1 MSLLGRPQLVEANS
15 VAVPSRRILNFSSI
29 FVLSDTNGKTNITL
43 DPDLLGLGGMAGTGI
58 VVHTG
63 AGTFIERTITVS
75 AGLGIA
81 NGSGVSAAPNL
92 YTLSPSD
99 SQRVFRAPLGAGGT
113 FTLIEDTAYFVY
125 VGQVPACT
133 PKYVE
138 FQVTTVGT
146 GAQTAEVGLFST
158 PSAPNKASQS
168 LTKLTADG
176 TVDTLT
182 VGTGMKRNTSAFS
195 TAIADG
201 THLWAGIRTAMATN
215 EPTLRGIE
223 LDFAQGYVLTTAKA
237 GALTGS
243 GPWTGALTAGSA
255 VTVGPTLRVTL
266 D

>member
-1 MSLLGRPQLVEANS
+1 MSLLGRPQIIEANA
-15 VAVPSRRILNFSSI
+15 VAVPNRRILNFASI
-29 FVLSDTNGKTNITL
+29 FTLTDSAGKTQITL
-43 DPDLLGLGGMAGTGI
+43 DSDLVGLGALTGTGI
-58 VVHTG
+58 IVHTG
-63 AGTFIERTITVS
+63 TGTFAERTITVT

-99 SQRVFRAPLGAGGT
+99 SQRVFRSPLGAGGT

-138 FQVTTVGT
+138 FQVTTAGS

-168 LTKLTADG
+168 LTKLVADG
-176 TVDTLT
+176 TLDNLAS
-182 VGTGMKRNTSAFS
+182 GTGIRRNTSAFS

-201 THLWAGIRTAMATN
+201 THLWAGVRTAMATN

-223 LDFAQGYVLTTAKA
+223 LDFAQGYVLSTATA
-237 GALTGS
+237 GALTGT
-243 GPWTGALTAGSA
+243 GPWTGALTAGGT
-255 VTVGPTLRVTL
+255 VTIGPTLRVTL